1 MSKYIANAFQIPN
14 AVVDDLM
21 SRLSPNAFK
30 CYVLIVRKTTGWG
43 KSSDKIS
50 ISQFQAIAGIKKR
63 DTVISALAELEKLN
77 LILPVKKSGLVNE
90 FRLNKLPEITPKP
103 VPKMGTTTSP
113 ENGDT
118 QNPLTKPTRQN
129 TPLPSRRSCA
139 ARRRSS
145 TSFPKRTS
153 RPCCRRAASGCW

>member
-63 DTVISALAELEKLN
+63 DTVQPPSGGCELKRESYERMAGGLA
-77 LILPVKKSGLVNE
+77 S
-90 FRLNKLPEITPKP
+90 RL
-103 VPKMGTTTSP
+103 
-113 ENGDT
+113 
-118 QNPLTKPTRQN
+118 
-129 TPLPSRRSCA
+129 
-139 ARRRSS
+139 
-145 TSFPKRTS
+145 
-153 RPCCRRAASGCW
+153 RAAVS